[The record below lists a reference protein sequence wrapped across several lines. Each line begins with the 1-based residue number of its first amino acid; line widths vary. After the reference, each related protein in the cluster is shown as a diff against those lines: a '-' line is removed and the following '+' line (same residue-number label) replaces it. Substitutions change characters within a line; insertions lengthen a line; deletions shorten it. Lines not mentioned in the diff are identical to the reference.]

1 MIYIKFTKEIILSN
15 NNIQIPAE
23 VWAAVEKKANQCKA
37 AWGMGFPIISITLL
51 KQILKREEANQPKR
65 SIDKE

>member
-1 MIYIKFTKEIILSN
+1 MSKDSIV
-15 NNIQIPAE
+15 IPAHI
-23 VWAAVEKKANQCKA
+23 WAQVEKKALECKH

-51 KQILKREEANQPKR
+51 KQILKRDEVDKAKR

>member
-1 MIYIKFTKEIILSN
+1 MLILTDDNSIK
-15 NNIQIPAE
+15 IPAE
-23 VWAAVEKKANQCKA
+23 VWAKVEKTAKECKV

-51 KQILKREEANQPKR
+51 KQILKREEASKPNR